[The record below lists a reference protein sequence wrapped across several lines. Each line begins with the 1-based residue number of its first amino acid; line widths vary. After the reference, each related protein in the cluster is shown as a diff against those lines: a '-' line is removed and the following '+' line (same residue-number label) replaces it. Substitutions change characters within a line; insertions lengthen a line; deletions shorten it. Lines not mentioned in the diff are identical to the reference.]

1 MKVKRSHLMSS
12 SPFDAY
18 DVSEKRKLPAVSK
31 EQEHQW
37 RELLQK
43 QLADHWL
50 KINYPEEIKPKEDV
64 ILEKIRGSAGKVA

>member
-1 MKVKRSHLMSS
+1 LHRKTNERQKEPSTVNFTLPGRQ
-12 SPFDAY
+12 
-18 DVSEKRKLPAVSK
+18 SESAVSR

-50 KINYPEEIKPKEDV
+50 KLKYPEEIKPKDV
-64 ILEKIRGSAGKVA
+64 ILEKIRGSEGKVA

>member
-1 MKVKRSHLMSS
+1 
-12 SPFDAY
+12 
-18 DVSEKRKLPAVSK
+18 VSTSRCQGRQSEMTLSAVSR

-50 KINYPEEIKPKEDV
+50 KLKYPEEIKPKDV
-64 ILEKIRGSAGKVA
+64 ILEKIRGSEGKVA